1 MAKKLVL
8 IALTTAV
15 VFDGVIRKA
24 GEQIEVEEQMAKEL
38 LYRGRGTLVE
48 SDSDEDEEVELAKMT
63 KAQLIEFAKNEYQT
77 DLDTSLNKD
86 QLIEAIIHLAEA

>member
-38 LYRGRGTLVE
+38 LYRGRGTLV
-48 SDSDEDEEVELAKMT
+48 DSDEDEEVELAKMT

>member
-38 LYRGRGTLVE
+38 LYHGRGTLV
-48 SDSDEDEEVELAKMT
+48 DSDEDEEVELAKMT